1 MGLAVTCI
9 SLFTGPFRVNSL
21 APPTAA
27 RGVCAVLG
35 SSRSFAAGRTRD
47 SGTAQC
53 ASAAT
58 QTRTSTTRR
67 ARSSRRVVGRAIA
80 VGKIGDHCPMSALS
94 AVDYSRT
101 RPKFDQD
108 NIEYEYDDDADKTM
122 WCKCAAFAITCAPLF
137 IILDVT
143 ASVIPFFQGKN
154 YEKSCCQGCPG
165 FKDKV
170 TLRQPQA
177 SKAPASKEMER
188 T

>member
-1 MGLAVTCI
+1 MHIFVY
-9 SLFTGPFRVNSL
+9 
-21 APPTAA
+21 
-27 RGVCAVLG
+27 
-35 SSRSFAAGRTRD
+35 RSFSCEFFGTSDCCSWRVRCPRLLALVRCRAHQGQRHSSMCICCNPNADFHDTKGTFVTPSGGKSDCCGQNCGPLSHVCPFLQLIILGRD
-47 SGTAQC
+47 
-53 ASAAT
+53 
-58 QTRTSTTRR
+58 
-67 ARSSRRVVGRAIA
+67 
-80 VGKIGDHCPMSALS
+80 
-94 AVDYSRT
+94 
-101 RPKFDQD
+101 PKFDQD